1 MYEFINKNGNI
12 SANSAKVVVIDKF
25 GKVKEVATGG
35 GGAPSGPAGGDLSG
49 TYPNPSVIW
58 ANGLTTYNSI
68 YFAIPTGTISQY
80 IRGDGSLATF
90 PTIPTVGTWGAL
102 NYPTWT
108 TGTPFVKMTAAGTF
122 ALDTNIYLTSITS
135 LDVTTALGFTPEN
148 VANKENTLLDN
159 SITKYPTN
167 NLVKTTV
174 DLKQDLISIFTN
186 LTTYTSV
193 IGTTTE
199 QIMSNNTIPANS
211 IKINSIL
218 KFNSRFRRPVA
229 GNTGNIKFYISSVSN
244 DISPANATQIG
255 VYNGGLNVSPGLFSR
270 EFSIDSGGILTGY
283 PGTTTAITDS
293 IIYSTI
299 TADLSISLT
308 LSNVYYLISTITTS
322 ATGSLQQKTISLT
335 YYK

>member
-1 MYEFINKNGNI
+1 MYEFIDKNGNI
-12 SANSAKVVVIDKF
+12 SANAAKVVVIDKY

-35 GGAPSGPAGGDLSG
+35 GGSPTGPAGGDLSG

-58 ANGLTTYNSI
+58 ANGQTTYDLV
-68 YFAIPTGTISQY
+68 Y
-80 IRGDGSLATF
+80 
-90 PTIPTVGTWGAL
+90 
-102 NYPTWT
+102 YPLSTN
-108 TGTPFVKMTAAGTF
+108 PAG
-122 ALDTNIYLTSITS
+122 YLTS
-135 LDVTTALGFTPEN
+135 TALAPYLTIASAALTYQPLLGYTPEN

-159 SITKYPTN
+159 STTKYPTN

-186 LTTYTSV
+186 VNTYTSV

-199 QIMSNNTIPANS
+199 QIISNNTIPANS

-218 KFNSRFRRPVA
+218 KFNSRFRRPVV

-283 PGTTTAITDS
+283 PGTISSTTDNT
-293 IIYSTI
+293 IYNTI